1 MPKLVTAVLSGVFL
15 LTTPMSTLSYAGKNA
30 DLPYTSIGYIGNDK
44 VAYVTVNDEKVIT
57 IKSDSNSDGV
67 NPLKETKE
75 LAKNLN
81 KLIYNKKLRAD
92 KILPGIRNNKFII
105 KSDKDTIFTVGKN
118 LAEAQKTNES
128 DLTLKLTNTLR
139 VALGANPINYLNYKA
154 SRSTESYSPNS
165 QFGYASWYGPGFNG
179 RPTSSGEIFNQNGLT
194 AAHRTLPLGTPI
206 LVTNLDTGRSV
217 IVKVNDRGPF
227 ADTHKRVIDLSYGA
241 FKKIAPITSGVA
253 RIKIDVL

>member
-1 MPKLVTAVLSGVFL
+1 MPKIVTAVLSGVFL
-15 LTTPMSTLSYAGKNA
+15 LSTSMSTNSYAGKNA

-44 VAYVTVNDEKVIT
+44 VAYVTVNDEKIIT
-57 IKSDSNSDGV
+57 LKADSDGIS
-67 NPLKETKE
+67 PLKETKE
-75 LAKNLN
+75 IAKNLN
-81 KLIYNKKLRAD
+81 KLIYSKKLRAD
-92 KILPGIRNNKFII
+92 KILPGIRKNKFII
-105 KSDKDTIFTVGKN
+105 KADKEVIFTVNKS
-118 LAEAQKTNES
+118 LAESNKTNES

-139 VALGANPINYLNYKA
+139 VALGATPINYLNYKA
-154 SRSTESYSPNS
+154 SRSTDSYSPNS